1 MNRSSLE
8 RISPLSRALN
18 ILIADDDASLIAP
31 YVQTHI
37 AKTCSVKITMAESPE
52 STLQIGKTQPFDLI
66 LLDID
71 FGRSEISGLDLIET
85 LRRSNSLAKIV
96 MLSSQDSDSCLLK
109 ALSRGADDFLS
120 KRTDKLNS
128 VPKYVESMVEELQVI
143 EADLQESARV
153 ASLVGAAF
161 LSPVMRDV
169 FRKVVIARR
178 NPHLP
183 VLITGE
189 TGTGKEVIA
198 NAISVGTNRPKIAI
212 DCGAISETIAESEL
226 FGHIRG
232 AFTGAERTKI
242 GKLAMAQGGEV
253 FLDEIGNLKRSIQEK
268 LLRAIQLKEITPV
281 GGSSPIKI
289 DARIIAAT
297 NENLEQMVA
306 EGKFRSD
313 LLERLKGVW
322 IELPPL
328 RERLYDLDALIEV
341 ILKRF
346 QMPNLEMANT
356 CVTVLKTYSWPGN
369 IRELE
374 SVIAEM
380 VANCAGSKLTI
391 AHLPQKFKRRILN
404 PQECDS
410 GLPAQSSYHARPARA
425 TFSPPAQGSWNNVV
439 DELLKFYLPMRFQ
452 TLGHRGSRRELAQS
466 LDLSRNTLA
475 GHLKRLDIQLGD
487 EDADSSEQALKLNQ
501 EGLSP

>member
-1 MNRSSLE
+1 M
-8 RISPLSRALN
+8 SRALN

-31 YVQTHI
+31 YLQAQL
-37 AKTCSVKITMAESPE
+37 AKNCRAHITMAESPE
-52 STLQIGKTQPFDLI
+52 ATLHIGKSAQFDLI

-71 FGRSEISGLDLIET
+71 FGKSEISGLDLIEI
-85 LRRSNSLAKIV
+85 LRRSNSAAKIV
-96 MLSSQDSDSCLLK
+96 MLSSQDNDACLLQ
-109 ALSRGADDFLS
+109 ALKRGADDFLS

-128 VPKYVESMVEELQVI
+128 VPKYVEALAEEIHII
-143 EADLQESARV
+143 EADLEESTRV
-153 ASLVGAAF
+153 ACLVGAAA
-161 LSPVMRDV
+161 LSPVMREV

-232 AFTGAERTKI
+232 AFTGADRNKT

-281 GGSSPIKI
+281 GATTSTKI

-297 NENLEQMVA
+297 NENLELMVQ
-306 EGKFRSD
+306 EGRFRSD

-328 RERLYDLDALIEV
+328 RDRLYDLEVLIEA
-341 ILKRF
+341 ILRKFNRPDL
-346 QMPNLEMANT
+346 QMANT
-356 CVTVLKTYSWPGN
+356 CVTVLKSYPWPGN

-374 SVIAEM
+374 SVLAEM
-380 VANCAGSKLTI
+380 VANCVGTKLTI
-391 AHLPQKFKRRILN
+391 AHLPQKFRQRVIHPVETGDVSGSRYVATAVSRLGFTP
-404 PQECDS
+404 PQ
-410 GLPAQSSYHARPARA
+410 
-425 TFSPPAQGSWNNVV
+425 QGSWNHVV
-439 DELLKFYLPMRFQ
+439 DELLKFYLPLRFQ
-452 TLGHRGSRRELAQS
+452 NLGQRASRRELAHS
-466 LDLSRNTLA
+466 LGLSRNTLA
-475 GHLKRLDIQLGD
+475 GHLKRLGIQLDDDDGEACD
-487 EDADSSEQALKLNQ
+487 LPLNFNHK
-501 EGLSP
+501 GFT